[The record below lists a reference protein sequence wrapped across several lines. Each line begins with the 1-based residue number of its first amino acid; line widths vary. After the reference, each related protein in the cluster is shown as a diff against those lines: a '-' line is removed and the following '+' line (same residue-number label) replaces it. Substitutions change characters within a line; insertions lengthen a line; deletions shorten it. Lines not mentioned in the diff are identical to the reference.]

1 MMGEKTNNLYIIT
14 GPAGVGKSTISYQ
27 IAKKKMKS
35 VLIEG
40 DNIYS
45 QVVGGY
51 VSAWKE
57 GNHLNIFWKICLDN
71 IETYLKDGYDVVF
84 NYIVTPKI
92 FEIIKE
98 KFKKYNVKFIILM
111 CDEKTI
117 LKRDNER
124 SENYKMKERCITLL
138 NNFKEYKFKEKY
150 YLDTTDITIENV
162 VKTIENNTRFL
173 IYREDDEKNDK

>member
-1 MMGEKTNNLYIIT
+1 MNNLYIIT
-14 GPAGVGKSTISYQ
+14 GPAGVGKTTISYQ
-27 IAKKKMKS
+27 IAKNKIKS
-35 VLIEG
+35 ALIEG

-51 VSAWKE
+51 ASAWQE

-84 NYIVTPKI
+84 NYIVTHKI
-92 FEIIKE
+92 FEIKKE
-98 KFKKYNVKFIILM
+98 RFKEYNVKFIILM

-124 SENYKMKERCITLL
+124 LENYRMKERCIKLL
-138 NNFKEYKFKEKY
+138 NNFKEYKFEEKY
-150 YLDTTDITIENV
+150 YLDTTDISIDDV
-162 VKTIENNTRFL
+162 VKKIQNDRRFL
-173 IYREDDEKNDK
+173 IK